1 MTDDLDYCSFCG
13 KSQLMV
19 RKLVSGPDVFICDR
33 CVKVC
38 IGALA
43 KDLDDFSSIDF
54 VAKEGNRKGFD
65 LKSRGT
71 GGENDDPFQFNCK
84 SPAELKAI
92 LDEYV
97 IGQDHA
103 KKVLS
108 VAVYNHYKR
117 LLTSGVINGNED
129 RKFTIPD
136 ELSDVELEKSNVL
149 LIGPTGCGKTLLAR
163 ILAKVLDVPFAIAD
177 ATTLTE
183 AGYVGEDVE
192 NIVLRLIQN
201 ADYNVKKAECGI
213 IYIDEIDKISRKTEN
228 VSISRD
234 VSGEGV
240 QQALLKILE
249 GTICNVPP
257 KGGRKHPEQ
266 EYIQVNTGNILF
278 ICGGAFTGLDKIV
291 SERVGKKILGFGAG
305 GALDGDAKNSDAILK
320 KVRSEDLVH
329 YGLIPEFI
337 GRLPVLSVL
346 DELSQE
352 DLVHVML
359 DIKNAMVKQYE
370 KLFAMDGVKL
380 TIDGDAV
387 ISIAKE
393 ACKLKTGAR
402 GLRSILESFMI
413 NLMYDLPSR
422 NDVKGVTIT
431 SEMVEKMSEPK
442 FVLK

>member
-1 MTDDLDYCSFCG
+1 
-13 KSQLMV
+13 MV
-19 RKLVSGPDVFICDR
+19 RKLVAGPDVFICDR

-43 KDLDDFSSIDF
+43 KDLDDFASIDF
-54 VAKEGNRKGFD
+54 VAKEGGRKGFD
-65 LKSRGT
+65 LKSRSDGPSSK
-71 GGENDDPFQFNCK
+71 DDELLRFNCK
-84 SPAELKAI
+84 SPSELKAI

-117 LLTSGVINGNED
+117 LLTSGIISGD
-129 RKFTIPD
+129 DTRKITIPE
-136 ELSDVELEKSNVL
+136 ELKDVELEKSNVL

-163 ILAKVLDVPFAIAD
+163 ILAKILDVPFAIAD

-192 NIVLRLIQN
+192 NIILRLIQN

-213 IYIDEIDKISRKTEN
+213 VYVDEIDKISRKTEN

-266 EYIQVNTGNILF
+266 EYIQIDTSNILF
-278 ICGGAFTGLDKIV
+278 ICGGAFIGLDKIV

-305 GALDGDAKNSDAILK
+305 KTGRDDDKSDEAILK

-337 GRLPVLSVL
+337 GRLPVISVL
-346 DELSQE
+346 DELSQD
-352 DLVHVML
+352 DLIHVML

-380 TIDGDAV
+380 TVDGDAV
-387 ISIAKE
+387 VSIAKE

-402 GLRSILESFMI
+402 GLRSILESFMVNI
-413 NLMYDLPSR
+413 MYSLPSR
-422 NDVKGVTIT
+422 DNVKAVNIT
-431 SEMVEKMSEPK
+431 SDVVEKMAEPK